1 MEEADPQEI
10 EAEDVA
16 PLRAIPPQVLPEV
29 VGLDGSDSVR
39 LSAFVDH
46 DFTAVRNIVSSLCGP
61 QTDADEAVA
70 EALARAVE
78 QLAAGRSIDALS
90 AWVTRVAINVGRS
103 ELRRQ
108 SVRRRKAPQTALPDR
123 TESGMD
129 AVAARLD
136 VQAALR
142 ALTRRQAEV
151 VALYYG
157 LDLSVADVAR
167 VLGRSKGTIKAT
179 LSKARTTLALS
190 LGSTTEDE
198 HNGKA

>member
-1 MEEADPQEI
+1 MEEAEPQEI
-10 EAEDVA
+10 EDQDVA
-16 PLRAIPPQVLPEV
+16 LLRAIPSQVLPEV
-29 VGLDGSDSVR
+29 LGLDGSDSVR

-61 QTDADEAVA
+61 QTDADGAVA

-78 QLAAGRSIDALS
+78 QLAAGRTIDALS
-90 AWVTRVAINVGRS
+90 AWITRVAINVGRS

-108 SVRRRKAPQTALPDR
+108 GVRRRKAPQTALPDH
-123 TESGMD
+123 TESGID
-129 AVAARLD
+129 SIAARLD
-136 VQAALR
+136 VQSALR

-167 VLGRSKGTIKAT
+167 VVGRSEGTIKAT

-198 HNGKA
+198 ENGKA